1 MQSNGFFGIFA
12 TQLIYNNA
20 LESQN
25 FVLLQTSKFYL
36 MHKSRY
42 IFIFLLLFFPLLLSA
57 QNQTDKSQTSTEVEE
72 VEVPIMTQL
81 GTTQYKGKTIPHVIF
96 PTLPKYAPM
105 QFDSEKEREEYN
117 RLVYNVKKVL
127 PWAKL
132 AKLTIIE
139 TYEYLETLPDKR
151 SRDAHIKQVEAGLKK
166 QYAPALKKLTRS
178 QGKLL
183 IKLVNRECNMTGYN
197 IAKALIGSFKA
208 NLYQGIALLFGNSL
222 NKKYDP
228 EGDDKYTERVV
239 RMVEAGVL

>member
-1 MQSNGFFGIFA
+1 MDIR
-12 TQLIYNNA
+12 IYIVA
-20 LESQN
+20 IL
-25 FVLLQTSKFYL
+25 
-36 MHKSRY
+36 
-42 IFIFLLLFFPLLLSA
+42 FLLFPFASLA
-57 QNQTDKSQTSTEVEE
+57 QEPAKAQTEVEE
-72 VEVPIMTQL
+72 VEVPIVTQV
-81 GTTQYKGKTIPHVIF
+81 GTAQYEGKTIPHVIF

-105 QFDSEKEREEYN
+105 QFSSDKEREEYN

-151 SRDAHIKQVEAGLKK
+151 SRDEHIKRVEAGLKE
-166 QYAPALKKLTRS
+166 QYTPALKKLTRS

-197 IAKALIGSFKA
+197 IAKAFIGSFKA
-208 NLYQGIALLFGNSL
+208 NLYQGIAVLFGNSL

-228 EGDDKYTERVV
+228 EGDDRYTERVV
-239 RMVEAGVL
+239 RMVEAGVI

>member
-1 MQSNGFFGIFA
+1 MDIR
-12 TQLIYNNA
+12 IYIVA
-20 LESQN
+20 IL
-25 FVLLQTSKFYL
+25 
-36 MHKSRY
+36 
-42 IFIFLLLFFPLLLSA
+42 FLLFPFASLSQEPSKA
-57 QNQTDKSQTSTEVEE
+57 QTEVEE
-72 VEVPIMTQL
+72 VEVPIITQV
-81 GTTQYKGKTIPHVIF
+81 GTAQYEGKTIPHVIF

-105 QFDSEKEREEYN
+105 QFSSDKEREEYN

-151 SRDAHIKQVEAGLKK
+151 SRDEHIKRVEAGLKE

-197 IAKALIGSFKA
+197 IAKAFIGSFKA
-208 NLYQGIALLFGNSL
+208 NLYQGIAVLFGNSL

-228 EGDDKYTERVV
+228 EGDDRYTERVV
-239 RMVEAGVL
+239 RMVEAGVI

>member
-1 MQSNGFFGIFA
+1 MIMDIR
-12 TQLIYNNA
+12 IYIVA
-20 LESQN
+20 IL
-25 FVLLQTSKFYL
+25 
-36 MHKSRY
+36 
-42 IFIFLLLFFPLLLSA
+42 FLLLPFASLA
-57 QNQTDKSQTSTEVEE
+57 QEPAKAQTEVEE
-72 VEVPIMTQL
+72 VEVPIITQV
-81 GTTQYKGKTIPHVIF
+81 GTAQYEGKTIPHVIF

-105 QFDSEKEREEYN
+105 QFSSDKEREEYN

-151 SRDAHIKQVEAGLKK
+151 SRDEHIKRVEAGLKE
-166 QYAPALKKLTRS
+166 QYTPALKKLTRS

-197 IAKALIGSFKA
+197 IAKAFIGSFKA
-208 NLYQGIALLFGNSL
+208 NLYQGIAVLFGNSL

-228 EGDDKYTERVV
+228 EGDDRYTERVV
-239 RMVEAGVL
+239 RMVEAGVI

>member
-1 MQSNGFFGIFA
+1 MNIRTLFMVAI
-12 TQLIYNNA
+12 
-20 LESQN
+20 
-25 FVLLQTSKFYL
+25 
-36 MHKSRY
+36 
-42 IFIFLLLFFPLLLSA
+42 LLLLLPSA
-57 QNQTDKSQTSTEVEE
+57 AAAQQPAGAPEKQATEVEE

-81 GTTQYKGKTIPHVIF
+81 GTTQYKGKTIPHVIY

-105 QFDSEKEREEYN
+105 QFSNEKEREEYN

-139 TYEYLETLPDKR
+139 TYDYLETLPDKR
-151 SRDAHIKQVEAGLKK
+151 SRDEHIRRVEAGLKK

-197 IAKALIGSFKA
+197 IAKAFIGSFKA
-208 NLYQGIALLFGNSL
+208 NLYQGIAVLFGNSL

-228 EGDDKYTERVV
+228 EGDDRYTERVV
-239 RMVEAGVL
+239 RMVEAGLI

>member
-1 MQSNGFFGIFA
+1 MNIR
-12 TQLIYNNA
+12 IYIVT
-20 LESQN
+20 
-25 FVLLQTSKFYL
+25 FVFCLL
-36 MHKSRY
+36 
-42 IFIFLLLFFPLLLSA
+42 PLASSA
-57 QNQTDKSQTSTEVEE
+57 QQPEKVQSEVEE
-72 VEVPIMTQL
+72 VEVPIITQV
-81 GTTQYKGKTIPHVIF
+81 GTAQYEGKTIPHVIF

-105 QFDSEKEREEYN
+105 QFSSEKEREEYN

-151 SRDAHIKQVEAGLKK
+151 SRDEHIKCVEAGLKK

-197 IAKALIGSFKA
+197 IAKAFIGSFKA
-208 NLYQGIALLFGNSL
+208 NLYQGIAVLFGNSL

-228 EGDDKYTERVV
+228 EGDDRYTERVV
-239 RMVEAGVL
+239 RMVEAGVI

>member
-1 MQSNGFFGIFA
+1 MNIRTLFMLAI
-12 TQLIYNNA
+12 L
-20 LESQN
+20 
-25 FVLLQTSKFYL
+25 
-36 MHKSRY
+36 
-42 IFIFLLLFFPLLLSA
+42 FLLLPSA
-57 QNQTDKSQTSTEVEE
+57 AAAQQPVGSPEKQTTEVEE

-81 GTTQYKGKTIPHVIF
+81 GTTQYEGKTIPHVIY

-105 QFDSEKEREEYN
+105 QFSNEKEREEYN

-139 TYEYLETLPDKR
+139 TYDYLETLPDKR
-151 SRDAHIKQVEAGLKK
+151 SRDEHIRRVEEGLKK

-197 IAKALIGSFKA
+197 IAKAFIGSFKA
-208 NLYQGIALLFGNSL
+208 NLYQGIAVLFGNSL

-228 EGDDKYTERVV
+228 EGDDRYTERVV
-239 RMVEAGVL
+239 RMVEAGLI